1 MGQMNAKENEG
12 SYVFMLRL
20 WPQEAGGDARGEADG
35 EANSPA
41 NSPAAGRANA
51 RVEPAWCGRVQH
63 VMSGEAHNFQ
73 DWPGLVDLLLT
84 MMPMPD
90 TVQQQ
95 ETVD

>member
-12 SYVFMLRL
+12 SYVFLLRL
-20 WPQEAGGDARGEADG
+20 WPQEAGGEANG
-35 EANSPA
+35 TANSPA
-41 NSPAAGRANA
+41 HGRA
-51 RVEPAWCGRVQH
+51 EPAWCGRVQH

-84 MMPMPD
+84 MMPVPD
-90 TVQQQ
+90 TAQKQ

>member
-1 MGQMNAKENEG
+1 MNAKENEG
-12 SYVFMLRL
+12 SYVFLLRL
-20 WPQEAGGDARGEADG
+20 WPQEAGGEAEG

-41 NSPAAGRANA
+41 VGPAVGRA
-51 RVEPAWCGRVQH
+51 EPSWCGRVQH

-84 MMPMPD
+84 MMPVPD
-90 TVQQQ
+90 TAQQQ